1 VASIPPGKLILK
13 VRALI
18 ILLWNLLPD
27 NGLYN
32 STRLV
37 VIILGRYII
46 TGKIL
51 GGSFDSYIR
60 SVPKIASIIDKKY
73 LGFTFKRF

>member
-1 VASIPPGKLILK
+1 MPSGKLVLK
-13 VRALI
+13 VRVLI

-27 NGLYN
+27 NSLYN
-32 STRLV
+32 GTRLV
-37 VIILGRYII
+37 VIALGRYII

-51 GGSFDSYIR
+51 GGLFNSYIR

-73 LGFTFKRF
+73 LGFAFKRF